1 MGQAQFAKRQE
12 LPESVAN
19 FFDDF
24 NPSGNGR
31 TASNAFL
38 AESYAPP
45 TQLLTKHALSF
56 NVDVPLDLEEL
67 FWGTRRDIIFQRM
80 ITVGGR
86 TNTIHQMI
94 SIEFTPHMRD
104 GQMIFLE
111 EMGHQVDAQ
120 RGDVWVVLRQIVHPV
135 FRALGDDLISSCTLP
150 LSVAL
155 LGGTVEVTGMDGI
168 KLYVNVN
175 EPEPFHF
182 PLVKT
187 IDGQGLRT
195 PNGRGRL
202 VIIFDVNVPRVPTS
216 LRDATTNMIRQIENA
231 PEQNEDA

>member
-187 IDGQGLRT
+187 IDGQ
-195 PNGRGRL
+195 
-202 VIIFDVNVPRVPTS
+202 VNVPRVPTS